1 MPRLFRQSILNE
13 TPSLLE
19 VIDLPSL
26 PSLTP
31 RVTDYLSLVQTCTNL
46 PNRAKAGPTSFA
58 AWAMSSQKRVS
69 ISCQS

>member
-31 RVTDYLSLVQTCTNL
+31 RVTDYLCLVQLGANL
-46 PNRAKAGPTSFA
+46 HQPTKS
-58 AWAMSSQKRVS
+58 R
-69 ISCQS
+69 